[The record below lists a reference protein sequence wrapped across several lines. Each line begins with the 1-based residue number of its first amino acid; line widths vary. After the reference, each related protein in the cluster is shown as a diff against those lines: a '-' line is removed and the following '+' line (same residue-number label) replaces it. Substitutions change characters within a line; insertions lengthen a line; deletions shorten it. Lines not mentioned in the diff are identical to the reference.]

1 MKQSYLALVV
11 TLLLG
16 TSSTSFAIGD
26 NKLAERI
33 AEEVGV
39 SQEVAR
45 KMVDAFKDEV
55 IVQLRDG
62 NIVRLHKFGRFYV
75 EQRPARSGV
84 PGTGESREIP
94 AKNLLRFQPSRQGN
108 DSLN

>member
-1 MKQSYLALVV
+1 MKYIVSLI
-11 TLLLG
+11 TLCLL
-16 TSSTSFAIGD
+16 SMSNASFAIGD
-26 NKLAERI
+26 NKLAENI

-45 KMVDAFKDEV
+45 KMVDAFKEEV
-55 IVQLRDG
+55 IAQLRDG
-62 NIVRLHKFGRFYV
+62 NVVRLHKFGRFYV
-75 EQRPARSGV
+75 EERPASSGV
-84 PGTGESREIP
+84 PGTGEAREVP

>member
-1 MKQSYLALVV
+1 MKQRYLALLA
-11 TLLLG
+11 TLLL
-16 TSSTSFAIGD
+16 SSSATSFAIGD
-26 NKLAERI
+26 NKLAEHI

-45 KMVDAFKDEV
+45 KMVDAFKEEV
-55 IVQLRDG
+55 ILQLRDG
-62 NIVRLHKFGRFYV
+62 NIVRLHKFGRFYI
-75 EQRPARSGV
+75 EERPASSGV
-84 PGTGESREIP
+84 PGTGEAREVP